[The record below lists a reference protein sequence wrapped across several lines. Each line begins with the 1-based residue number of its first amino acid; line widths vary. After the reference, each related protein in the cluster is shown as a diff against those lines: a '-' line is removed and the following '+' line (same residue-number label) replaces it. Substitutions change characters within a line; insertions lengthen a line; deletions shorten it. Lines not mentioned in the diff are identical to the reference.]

1 MEFSEI
7 ALQKL
12 LQLFPELSSY
22 IVSFKDVSEETGK
35 EESGLRVGMFI
46 LQLGQEYYYVP
57 VIMKNETV
65 LPMDSLFSA
74 TEGKFYPLTRS
85 FMDQAISSSQV
96 YLGKPT
102 KIPATVPTNPSVYE
116 LVTPPRT
123 GKFVYASSSRLTEF
137 LANMPNMV
145 KQAMIE
151 KFAADKEVYSALHK
165 LFGLENVLAAL
176 RPSKEGPKAIAKPAV
191 QLITEGK
198 GLENDVVKDIL
209 EKGYAL
215 RGENTTNRVAVLAN
229 DFNSLGP
236 LQILGG
242 ADAGRDYG
250 VVTTSGE
257 VKEAYIPKRAVAAPK
272 FAALLRPFNSDAIS
286 QDPVFALFSNGDYAI
301 SGQIVSRG
309 EPLDSKKVV
318 KDLFGFRSPS
328 VPKDIRGG
336 DRIAIFSPELNLVG
350 VYSIWNVINSNI
362 GVTLKGSNLLPCG
375 DGYSREVTIN
385 AYRNCQVIN
394 AQNSENIFVPYN
406 CLVVVLKSDVSNELE
421 TNVNSALAKLE
432 LSTLTALG
440 TAVDIGYDGVEFS
453 FNGKAI
459 GPEVK
464 MVELLV
470 VNEGINPQKAES
482 FIKQAKE
489 QKHVKVYLSKKAD
502 FEPGEIPQ
510 YGDIPPEQQ
519 NTFGADAQNSF
530 MGNVRSAV
538 ETQDPQTVESTII
551 SELIQATNMTDLVRE
566 YLPDIQESID
576 KLGRTLFLARLNMD
590 QLSQSQNANELLGF
604 ISNIRN
610 VYRLLGDNFIKLQR
624 MVGGPEQEILT
635 EENKVQ

>member
-22 IVSFKDVSEETGK
+22 IVSFKDVTEESGK

-46 LQLGQEYYYVP
+46 LQLSQEYYFVP
-57 VIMKNETV
+57 VISKNDTV
-65 LPMDSLFSA
+65 LPIDSLFSSS
-74 TEGKFYPLTRS
+74 EGKFYPLTRS

-102 KIPATVPTNPSVYE
+102 KIPATVPTNPSVYD

-123 GKFVYASSSRLTEF
+123 GKFVYASSSRLVEF

-145 KQAMIE
+145 KKAMTE
-151 KFAADKEVYSALHK
+151 KFAEDKEIYESLHK
-165 LFGLENVLAAL
+165 LFGLENILSAL
-176 RPSKEGPKAIAKPAV
+176 KPSVNGPKAVQKPAV
-191 QLITEGK
+191 ELITSGR
-198 GLENDVVKDIL
+198 GLDNDTVKSIL

-215 RGENTTNRVAVLAN
+215 RGENTTERVAVLAN
-229 DFNSLGP
+229 DYGSLGP
-236 LQILGG
+236 LQLIGG
-242 ADAGRDYG
+242 VDAGKDYE

-257 VKEAYIPKRAVAAPK
+257 IKSAYIPKRSQAAPK
-272 FAALLRPFNSDAIS
+272 FAALLRPYNSDALS
-286 QDPVFALFSNGDYAI
+286 QDPVFAVFSNGDYAI
-301 SGQIVSRG
+301 SSQIVSRG
-309 EPLDSKKVV
+309 EAVDSKKVA
-318 KDLFGFRSPS
+318 KDLFAYKSPI
-328 VPKDIRGG
+328 VPKSVRGG

-350 VYSIWNVINSNI
+350 VYSIWNVTESNL

-375 DGYSREVTIN
+375 DGYSKEVTIN
-385 AYRNCQVIN
+385 AYRNCKVIN

-406 CLVVVLKSDVSNELE
+406 ALVVVLKSNISSELE

-440 TAVDIGYDGVEFS
+440 SAVDIGYDGIEFS
-453 FNGKAI
+453 FNGKAV

-470 VNEGINPQKAES
+470 VNEGIAPQKAES

-489 QKHVKVYLSKKAD
+489 QKYVKVYLSKKAD

-510 YGDIPPEQQ
+510 YGNIPPEQT
-519 NTFGADAQNSF
+519 NDFGADAQGAF
-530 MGNVRSAV
+530 AKNVRSAV

-566 YLPDIQESID
+566 YLPDIQEAID
-576 KLGRTLFLARLNMD
+576 KLGRTLFLSRLNMD
-590 QLSQSQNANELLGF
+590 QLSASQNASELLGF

-610 VYRLLGDNFIKLQR
+610 VYRLLGDNYIKLQR